1 MKKTIALT
9 HPKLNPARWV
19 DAIKH
24 DIKKYLRR
32 ERNKTLPKG
41 AAYWTFDCRFGA
53 TEDTAEEVF
62 TSDLNKHID
71 TAVVNEWAE
80 FYVEILARAAHHEP
94 KVQQVVNN
102 EDDVWDE

>member
-19 DAIKH
+19 DAIKY

-41 AAYWTFDCRFGA
+41 ADYWTFDCRFGA
-53 TEDTAEEVF
+53 TEDTAEVVF

-71 TAVVNEWAE
+71 TAVAEQWSE
-80 FYVEILARAAHHEP
+80 FYVEILARAARHEP
-94 KVQQVVNN
+94 KAQQLAN
-102 EDDVWDE
+102 EDDDWGE

>member
-32 ERNKTLPKG
+32 ERNKALPKG
-41 AAYWTFDCRFGA
+41 ADYWTFDCRFGA

-71 TAVVNEWAE
+71 TAVANEWSE
-80 FYVEILARAAHHEP
+80 FYVEILARAANHEP
-94 KVQQVVNN
+94 KAPPVVN